1 MTETVAVCPLTRGR
15 RILVA
20 VDGSPYGDHAVEQ
33 AISLGEVCSSTIYAL
48 SVAEIHPEYLAEAP
62 KLVERVEKE
71 ARQIAEEAKAKV
83 EKAGLTGET
92 MTRTMAQPAEAILEF
107 AREKEIDLIVMGTR
121 GRSRIKRLILGSVA
135 QRVVGQAP
143 CPVMVVPG

>member
-1 MTETVAVCPLTRGR
+1 MW
-15 RILVA
+15 
-20 VDGSPYGDHAVEQ
+20 
-33 AISLGEVCSSTIYAL
+33 
-48 SVAEIHPEYLAEAP
+48 P
-62 KLVERVEKE
+62 KSIPNTWRKPPNWFERVEKE
-71 ARQIAEEAKAKV
+71 ARQIAEDAKGKI
-83 EKAGLTGET
+83 EKAGLQGKAIA
-92 MTRTMAQPAEAILEF
+92 RTLAQPAEAILEI